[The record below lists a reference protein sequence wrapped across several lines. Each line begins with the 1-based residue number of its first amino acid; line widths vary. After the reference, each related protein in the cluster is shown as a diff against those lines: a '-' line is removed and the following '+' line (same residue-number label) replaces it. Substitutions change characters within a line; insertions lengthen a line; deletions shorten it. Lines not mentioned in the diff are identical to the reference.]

1 MIGIDVCVQHA
12 GGFDGLNR
20 LPEPRDRFRLATFA
34 EVWYT
39 LNQGIA
45 DF

>member
-1 MIGIDVCVQHA
+1 MIRIDVPIQNDHP
-12 GGFDGLNR
+12 GDGLDR
-20 LPEPRDRFRLATFA
+20 VRDSVDRFRLATFT

-39 LNQGIA
+39 LNQWIC